1 MKIITRYPVIR
12 INSTSNEVLSN
23 GVDTVS
29 NVRGGGGGG
38 HRGGGGGRGGHGGG
52 GGFGGR
58 RGGRRPVVVGGG
70 GFYWNGA
77 YWVDVNGL
85 CYEKNWL
92 GQYTLVDCGV
102 VPAVAFGL

>member
-1 MKIITRYPVIR
+1 MKIITAYPIIR
-12 INSTSNEVLSN
+12 ITNTTNEVLSN
-23 GVDTVS
+23 GDDTVS
-29 NVRGGGGGG
+29 NVRGGGG
-38 HRGGGGGRGGHGGG
+38 HRGGGGRGGHGGCG
-52 GGFGGR
+52 HFGGH
-58 RGGRRPVVVGGG
+58 RGGRRPFVIGGG

-77 YWVDVNGL
+77 YWVDANGL